1 MRLAGG
7 NDGLQFEAPGELAAA
22 AALQRSWKED
32 TMPFGSHDGK
42 CCCPGCTGESVLDD
56 GTSSMGDLAGLML
69 GLKMQAPLQGSTKG
83 AFQQPMLASG
93 NVPTN
98 LAGALTRV
106 TSSANERSW
115 TSTANES
122 NGDGNGINSTL
133 PNSVGVK
140 L

>member
-1 MRLAGG
+1 
-7 NDGLQFEAPGELAAA
+7 
-22 AALQRSWKED
+22 
-32 TMPFGSHDGK
+32 
-42 CCCPGCTGESVLDD
+42 
-56 GTSSMGDLAGLML
+56 
-69 GLKMQAPLQGSTKG
+69 
-83 AFQQPMLASG
+83 MLASG

-106 TSSANERSW
+106 TTSANERSW